1 VSTAIYTAV
10 TARIIEALARGV
22 VPWRKPWNAA
32 NAIPCNAVSLRSYRG
47 INVLLL
53 GLSPYSDPRWM
64 TFRQAKE
71 LGGSV
76 RKGEKATTVVF
87 WKPLE
92 FEKVDFETGELHRQ
106 YVPLLRC
113 YQVFNREQI
122 EGSDL
127 PSIQTHSVSEREKIK
142 RAEAMIRAMP
152 NPPRIKK
159 GGSVATY
166 KPSDDEVHIPGIG
179 TFTSP
184 DTYYATLFHELGH
197 STGHERRL
205 NRPGVNGEI
214 QFGSARY
221 SREELV
227 AELTSAFCCAR
238 SDLDNSL
245 IEDAASYIKGWLDV
259 LKVDSKA
266 IVIAAAQA
274 QKAADYILRL
284 ETPSEATPEPI
295 GA

>member
-1 VSTAIYTAV
+1 MSTAIYTAV

-22 VPWRKPWNAA
+22 VPWRKPWNASS
-32 NAIPCNAVSLRSYRG
+32 AIPCNAVSLRSYRG

-76 RKGEKATTVVF
+76 RKGEKATTIVF

-92 FEKVDFETGELHRQ
+92 FEKVDVETGELHRQ

-113 YQVFNREQI
+113 YHVFNREQI

-127 PSIQTHSVSEREKIK
+127 QPLETRLVSERERIE
-142 RAEAMIRAMP
+142 RAEALVRSMP
-152 NPPRIKK
+152 NPPVIKE
-159 GGSVATY
+159 GGSVAAY
-166 KPSDDEVHIPGIG
+166 KPSVDTVRIPGIG
-179 TFTSP
+179 TFQSP

-197 STGHERRL
+197 STGHEKRL
-205 NRPGVNGEI
+205 NRPGLSGAI

-221 SREELV
+221 SREELI

-238 SDLDNSL
+238 TELDNSL
-245 IEDAASYIKGWLDV
+245 IENAASYMQSWLDV

-274 QKAADYILRL
+274 QKAADYILRI
-284 ETPSEATPEPI
+284 EQPDQVAS
-295 GA
+295 